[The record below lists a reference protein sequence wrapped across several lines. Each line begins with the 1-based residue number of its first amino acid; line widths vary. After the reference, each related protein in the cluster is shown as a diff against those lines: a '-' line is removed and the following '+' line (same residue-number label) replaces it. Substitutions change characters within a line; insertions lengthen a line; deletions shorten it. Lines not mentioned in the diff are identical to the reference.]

1 MSFNVTRKNPFNK
14 AGSEEEVSCC
24 GGQDQGIDPDLSPL
38 CHYKGPE
45 ASLLLGLAWTNVPNW
60 TPEEAAYQWEVDD
73 PSNLETG
80 KKMKFTSELVPTD
93 DITGV
98 ILNKKTL
105 KGHESLVQDANAGPR
120 REATVEDYAE
130 IAIRNMRQI
139 LGGKRREM
147 VNI

>member
-1 MSFNVTRKNPFNK
+1 MGFNVTRRNPLKGSNEDCC
-14 AGSEEEVSCC
+14 AGTEDEE
-24 GGQDQGIDPDLSPL
+24 GIGADLTPL

-45 ASLLLGLAWTNVPNW
+45 AGLLLGLAWTNVPNW
-60 TPEEAAYQWEVDD
+60 GPEEAAYQWEVDD
-73 PSNLETG
+73 PSNLDTG
-80 KKMKFTSELVPTD
+80 KRMKTTQELLPSD

-105 KGHESLVQDANAGPR
+105 RGHKSLVQDANAGPR
-120 REATVEDYAE
+120 REATYEDLAE

-139 LGGKRREM
+139 LWNKRRTM